1 MQGKFQVAL
10 AGEAR
15 RVIQLEPG
23 TQVRLVAELQQE
35 AEAEAQP
42 VAVVA

>member
-1 MQGKFQVAL
+1 MQGKFQAEL
-10 AGEAR
+10 AGEAH

-23 TQVRLVAELQQE
+23 AQLRLVAELQQE